1 MNEKTVKRLFDMEF
15 DEVSLVDR
23 PANQFA
29 SIAFSKAQGEEP
41 SVSEDFEVEEV
52 DIDDLEVGDV
62 VVDEEGNEFEV
73 VEEDDDTE
81 VEKFSPSGLMGSTAL
96 SRLSA
101 GFRAGKGAPR
111 NVQPTGIDGRA
122 GQTGLHLGRNRKR
135 YATGAAATTA
145 AGATYGGKKYMDNRE
160 EASKS
165 LGDALLEELSKAS
178 GEDQRAALIAKAMDE
193 VEIAKA
199 AAAEAWDMA
208 EKERD
213 LRLTDEFISKAAEY
227 NVPVAPQVLG
237 PILKS
242 MAETLSDEQLEVL
255 DQLFESIGDVLYE
268 EIGFTGENDNVSV
281 LDQVNAHAAELVG
294 KADIGGA
301 QAIADIFEANPEAYE
316 AYLTEG
322 R

>member
-41 SVSEDFEVEEV
+41 SVSEDSGVEEV
-52 DIDDLEVGDV
+52 DIDDLEIGDI

-73 VEEDDDTE
+73 VEEDDTE
-81 VEKFSPSGLMGSTAL
+81 VEKFSPSQAYGAL
-96 SRLSA
+96 KA
-101 GFRAGKGAPR
+101 GYHAGARAPR
-111 NVQPTGIDGRA
+111 AVTPTGIKGQA

-135 YATGAAATTA
+135 YAAGVAATTA
-145 AGATYGGKKYMDNRE
+145 GGATYGGKKYMDGRE

-165 LGDALLEELSKAS
+165 LGDVLLEELSKAS
-178 GEDQRAALIAKAMDE
+178 GEDQRAELIAKAMDE
-193 VEIAKA
+193 VEVAKA
-199 AAAEAWDMA
+199 AAAEAWEMA
-208 EKERD
+208 ERERD

-255 DQLFESIGDVLYE
+255 DQLFESIGDVLYD
-268 EIGFTGENDNVSV
+268 EIGFSGENDNVSV

-316 AYLTEG
+316 AYLSEG